1 MAQFHVIAGVD
12 DTPAHPEVRTI
23 GIADIK
29 NALAAG
35 IDDFRAR
42 PSHLLFLGLIY
53 PIIGVV
59 LAVWASGANLLPLL
73 FPLMSGF
80 ALLGP
85 FAAIGLYE
93 ISRRREAG
101 LDSSWSHAF
110 DVRRSPSLPS
120 ILALGLMLAI
130 IFMLWLAS
138 AQYLYQAF
146 FGSDRPASLSAM
158 LGDILTTRHGWSLI
172 VVGNAVGL
180 VFAAVTLCASVIAFP
195 LLLDRD
201 TGAGVA
207 VVTSFRAVVK
217 NPVAMAIWGVVVAT
231 ALAAGFLAFFVGLAL
246 VIPVLGH
253 ATWHLYREVIAP
265 APRAV
270 RNSQPTA

>member
-12 DTPAHPEVRTI
+12 ETPAHPEIRTI

-29 NALAAG
+29 TALAAG
-35 IDDFRAR
+35 LDDFRAR

-53 PIIGVV
+53 PVIGVV

-80 ALLGP
+80 ALIGP

-120 ILALGLMLAI
+120 ILALGLLLAI

-158 LGDILTTRHGWSLI
+158 LGEILATRHGWSLI
-172 VVGNAVGL
+172 VVGNVVGL

-207 VVTSFRAVVK
+207 VVTSFRSVWK
-217 NPVAMAIWGVVVAT
+217 NPVAMATWGVVVT
-231 ALAAGFLAFFVGLAL
+231 ISLAAGFLAFFVGLAL

-253 ATWHLYREVIAP
+253 ATWHLYREVVAP
-265 APRAV
+265 APKAV
-270 RNSQPTA
+270 RNSPPAA

>member
-1 MAQFHVIAGVD
+1 M
-12 DTPAHPEVRTI
+12 
-23 GIADIK
+23 
-29 NALAAG
+29 
-35 IDDFRAR
+35 
-42 PSHLLFLGLIY
+42 
-53 PIIGVV
+53 
-59 LAVWASGANLLPLL
+59 WASGANLLPLL

>member
-172 VVGNAVGL
+172 VVGNVVGL

>member
-146 FGSDRPASLSAM
+146 FGSDRPTSLSAM